1 MSSAWTSPKQLISQ
15 TSLLVHKLDHYGIQ
29 ASKNTWDHREAVVMD
44 CAKSDYIS
52 VRSEVPQGSV
62 LGPCLFQ
69 IYINDLQDRV
79 TSLSRLFADDTI
91 LHHLITCMQEPVVL
105 QEDLHKLE
113 A

>member
-1 MSSAWTSPKQLISQ
+1 MSSAWTSPKQVISQ
-15 TSLLVHKLDHYGIQ
+15 TSLLVQKLDHYGIQ

-52 VRSEVPQGSV
+52 VRSEVP
-62 LGPCLFQ
+62 Q

-105 QEDLHKLE
+105 QEDLHNLE

>member
-1 MSSAWTSPKQLISQ
+1 M
-15 TSLLVHKLDHYGIQ
+15 LLYTNSMLVQ
-29 ASKNTWDHREAVVMD
+29 
-44 CAKSDYIS
+44 YI
-52 VRSEVPQGSV
+52 
-62 LGPCLFQ
+62 L

>member
-52 VRSEVPQGSV
+52 VRSEVPQ
-62 LGPCLFQ
+62 

-91 LHHLITCMQEPVVL
+91 LHHLIICMQEPVV
-105 QEDLHKLE
+105 QYID
-113 A
+113 